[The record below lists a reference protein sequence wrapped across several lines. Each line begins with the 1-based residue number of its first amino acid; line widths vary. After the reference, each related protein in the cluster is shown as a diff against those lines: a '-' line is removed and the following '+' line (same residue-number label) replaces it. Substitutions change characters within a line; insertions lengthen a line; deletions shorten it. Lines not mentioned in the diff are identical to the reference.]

1 MMVSGTLVTARLPSH
16 SHSLSALFMVRINR
30 AANIDGAHW

>member
-1 MMVSGTLVTARLPSH
+1 MMVSGTLVTTRLP